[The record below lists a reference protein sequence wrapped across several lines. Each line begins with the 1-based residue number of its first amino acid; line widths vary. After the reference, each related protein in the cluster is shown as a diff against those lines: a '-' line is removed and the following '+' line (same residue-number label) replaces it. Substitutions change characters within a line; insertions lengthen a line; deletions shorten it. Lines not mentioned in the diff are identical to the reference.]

1 METFDEKQLKEYA
14 EKYTIIMHKMR
25 NYSKN
30 RYLNF
35 KKDLDCIDE
44 KKKKKAEDFMNKN
57 KSNAKMHYYKRGGN
71 EQKKLTYNENK
82 SLHLARQRYAYYKK
96 KNKLDKILE
105 SKDYEKIKEILIK
118 DDTCRKT
125 AKEKYPELFE

>member
-1 METFDEKQLKEYA
+1 METYNEKQLKEYA
-14 EKYTIIMHKMR
+14 EKYTTIRDKMR
-25 NYSKN
+25 DYSKN

-44 KKKKKAEDFMNKN
+44 EKKKKAEDFMNKM
-57 KSNAKMHYYKRGGN
+57 KSNSKKHYYRKGGN

-82 SLHLARQRYAYYKK
+82 SLHLARHRYAYYKK
-96 KNKLDKILE
+96 KNKLDKISE

-118 DDTCRKT
+118 DDTSRKT
-125 AKEKYPELFE
+125 AKEKYPELF